1 MRPWANGKSQCN
13 QGRNAAAMRS
23 VDSVM
28 DSVMDSA
35 MVRKWLSTEND
46 AVSCD
51 GCEMQ

>member
-13 QGRNAAAMRS
+13 QGRNVAAMRS

-28 DSVMDSA
+28 DSA
-35 MVRKWLSTEND
+35 MVLKWLSTEND